1 MSLPLPLCPDFRK
14 SLIQFWLDDVQDRL
28 DLGDLNG
35 GELSWKEAN
44 SLYLSLPPGHGDSLI
59 ENRLVEVRV
68 NLTSLTDAT
77 NENSEQQRTHNH
89 N

>member
-14 SLIQFWLDDVQDRL
+14 SLIQFWLDDVQDRI
-28 DLGDLNG
+28 DLNDLNG
-35 GELSWKEAN
+35 AELSWKEAN
-44 SLYLSLPPGHGDSLI
+44 SLYLSLAPGRGDDLI
-59 ENRLVEVRV
+59 EARLVEVRV

-77 NENSEQQRTHNH
+77 NENSEQQRTRNH